1 MKYPLFELYV
11 KYSETFNEWDPAD
24 AQIIKS
30 PDVQGYKIIVDVY
43 EPNISGEIV
52 IAKRPLGQDE
62 KGIAIMVGNHV
73 VVRGT
78 FGFDNKLSRVTGY
91 VKCDQLT
98 SRFADKSALIEN
110 DAYFKFNQSMKDFII
125 ERVLPSL
132 TEYEDVLIT
141 REESKI
147 YKEIDKVMGQAVL
160 EMLQTSEEVEG
171 FESIEVPSSSSAAEE
186 GCGEY
191 DGSDGSLSLLSSS
204 HSSLFPPLTNEMD
217 SSSSTKN
224 EEDKE
229 YGSNSK
235 DNWEENIDAENKNN
249 SLKDGNDL
257 NLPVPGRLLI
267 LIMMIQTM
275 SCREKLTRI
284 TMDLYRVKHMSIIQN
299 LKTGYYR

>member
-1 MKYPLFELYV
+1 MY
-11 KYSETFNEWDPAD
+11 
-24 AQIIKS
+24 Q
-30 PDVQGYKIIVDVY
+30 
-43 EPNISGEIV
+43 
-52 IAKRPLGQDE
+52 
-62 KGIAIMVGNHV
+62 
-73 VVRGT
+73 GT

-125 ERVLPSL
+125 DRVLPSL

-171 FESIEVPSSSSAAEE
+171 FESIEVLSSSSAAEE

-191 DGSDGSLSLLSSS
+191 NGSGGSLSLLSSS
-204 HSSLFPPLTNEMD
+204 PPSPSSPSSSPLTNKMD

-229 YGSNSK
+229 DNSNSK
-235 DNWEENIDAENKNN
+235 DNWEENIDAENIKNN
-249 SLKDGNDL
+249 SLKDEDDL
-257 NLPVPGRLLI
+257 NLPVPGI
-267 LIMMIQTM
+267 L
-275 SCREKLTRI
+275 S
-284 TMDLYRVKHMSIIQN
+284 
-299 LKTGYYR
+299 